1 MNDEQIKEVQTQY
14 YHPDIPHHCNW
25 SQFMHDAE
33 QGEPIGFLTTSLHRV
48 LQKTDIQRSN
58 GTYSLQINRQASL

>member
-33 QGEPIGFLTTSLHRV
+33 PGELRLFDNLIASRPS
-48 LQKTDIQRSN
+48 KKDIQRRT
-58 GTYSLQINRQASL
+58 GA